1 MIKYF
6 KIEVLAAANNSNS
19 KGSYNYQEREQGYRE
34 EREKRSKK
42 MSLPSNYE
50 YKADNVLPT
59 YINTNEYVIIL
70 NDEPIS
76 NGMIDKYF
84 VVKNYNLKCNTKQ
97 REFDVSKLL
106 PFKSQVELYC
116 C

>member
-1 MIKYF
+1 
-6 KIEVLAAANNSNS
+6 
-19 KGSYNYQEREQGYRE
+19 
-34 EREKRSKK
+34 

-84 VVKNYNLKCNTKQ
+84 VVKKLQFKMQHQTT
-97 REFDVSKLL
+97 EFDVSKLL